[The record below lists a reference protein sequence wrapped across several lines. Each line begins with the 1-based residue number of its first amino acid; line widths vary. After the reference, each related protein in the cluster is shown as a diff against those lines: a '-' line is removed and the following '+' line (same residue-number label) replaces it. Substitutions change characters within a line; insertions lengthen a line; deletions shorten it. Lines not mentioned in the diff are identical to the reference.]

1 MTRDAKVSGGCVNI
15 VGGLYVVTMKE
26 RDTTT
31 TRISRHTLDSLRRAW
46 AAYALTVGGDV
57 KLGDL
62 HLIDRAAAE
71 LTARLRKSAERIAR
85 AGSPAL
91 PGPVE
96 IQRGGRATGAAMP
109 IMPSKEA
116 TR

>member
-1 MTRDAKVSGGCVNI
+1 
-15 VGGLYVVTMKE
+15 MKE

-31 TRISRHTLDSLRRAW
+31 TRISRRTLDSLRRAW
-46 AAYALTVGGDV
+46 AAYALTSGGDV

-62 HLIDRAAAE
+62 HLIDRAAVE

-91 PGPVE
+91 AGPVE
-96 IQRGGRATGAAMP
+96 TEWGGRATGATAP
-109 IMPSKEA
+109 IINDEGGAK
-116 TR
+116 